1 MAKKPRPAA
10 PKAAP
15 SHRAPELL
23 DDDDDDDD
31 DDGRETSIRLATL
44 KAFGVF
50 VVVVCHGS
58 SFTARARGKEA
69 CRDQAKVRTDLNTT
83 ADPRERDVIVTA
95 IGRPSS
101 SNTMHLR
108 EILDP

>member
-23 DDDDDDDD
+23 DDDDDDE

-44 KAFGVF
+44 RPLGVVV

-58 SFTARARGKEA
+58 SSTARAMGKEA

-83 ADPRERDVIVTA
+83 ADPRERDAIVTA
-95 IGRPSS
+95 MAGR
-101 SNTMHLR
+101 
-108 EILDP
+108 

>member
-44 KAFGVF
+44 KAFGV
-50 VVVVCHGS
+50 VVVCHGS
-58 SFTARARGKEA
+58 SSTARARGKEA